1 MILKKHATMLAV
13 AVTVILT
20 GCVASDTSLETAPDF
35 VPEPVLAPE
44 VLAAL
49 AAPCEAQMEFQVELN
64 GNPDDTLVDKSTAF
78 GKTITEERYWYADAS
93 TSLSKKYACR
103 NDRAQLIR
111 DFLKNLCKNHG

>member
-1 MILKKHATMLAV
+1 MLAV

-64 GNPDDTLVDKSTAF
+64 GNPDDTLVDKSNAF

-93 TSLSKKYACR
+93 MIVFFTHAEGETWC
-103 NDRAQLIR
+103 NVWNEGGVVWDR
-111 DFLKNLCKNHG
+111 